1 MKFISRLAVTVFAVS
16 MLAMPAPALAGDE
29 GGEVEAAA
37 NGWYVRVGGQFTDLD
52 DHGAKGYSVHAGREI
67 SDYLAAEI
75 GWLHVLDAE
84 FARGKDDV
92 MGIHVAG
99 VFTYPMSILFKA
111 RNEGPLD
118 LVLGGGLLFWE
129 KDDSGEDGQDFTATI
144 GVQCRASDLLKAR
157 LTFDKVWGLPNGSE
171 AAPNSSNASLDSAS
185 LTFIYDF

>member
-16 MLAMPAPALAGDE
+16 MLAMPVPALAGDDD
-29 GGEVEAAA
+29 GEVEAEA
-37 NGWYVRVGGQFTDLD
+37 NGWYVRAGGQFTDLN
-52 DHGAKGYSVHAGREI
+52 DHGAWGYSVHAGRQI

-84 FARGKDDV
+84 FASGKDDV
-92 MGIHVAG
+92 MGVHVAG
-99 VFTYPMSILFKA
+99 VLTYPMSILFKA

-129 KDDSGEDGQDFTATI
+129 KADSGLGVLHDEVDFTATI
-144 GVQCRASDLLKAR
+144 GVQGRASDLLKAR
-157 LTFDKVWGLPNGSE
+157 LTFDKVWGLDDGIRTV
-171 AAPNSSNASLDSAS
+171 SLDSAS

>member
-16 MLAMPAPALAGDE
+16 MLAMPVPALAGDDD
-29 GGEVEAAA
+29 GEVEAEA
-37 NGWYVRVGGQFTDLD
+37 NGWYVRAGGQFTDLN
-52 DHGAKGYSVHAGREI
+52 DHGAWGYSVHAGREI

-84 FARGKDDV
+84 FASGKDDV
-92 MGIHVAG
+92 TGVHVAG
-99 VFTYPMSILFKA
+99 VLTYPMSILFKS

-129 KDDSGEDGQDFTATI
+129 KDNSGEDGQDFTATI

-157 LTFDKVWGLPNGSE
+157 LTFDKVWGLDDGIRTV
-171 AAPNSSNASLDSAS
+171 SLDSAS

>member
-84 FARGKDDV
+84 
-92 MGIHVAG
+92 
-99 VFTYPMSILFKA
+99 S
-111 RNEGPLD
+111 
-118 LVLGGGLLFWE
+118 
-129 KDDSGEDGQDFTATI
+129 
-144 GVQCRASDLLKAR
+144 
-157 LTFDKVWGLPNGSE
+157 SE
-171 AAPNSSNASLDSAS
+171 ASLLPSGKPHTLSKVRRALSRSEARHCTPMVAVKSCPSSPLSSFSQNSSPPPNTRSNGPSLRALNS
-185 LTFIYDF
+185 LLMG